1 MIQQGMM
8 TLIQHSLILQ
18 ATSQYCRLSKFAK
31 TLYMYMYFKFS
42 TCRFYLFVW
51 LAHHSP
57 GFICRFVSVPVAFA
71 EYGALWKLLTQM
83 RPPSRPVKPPTFSVT
98 QAPAAADD
106 RGLSCKLRDPKLNKC
121 VGD

>member
-1 MIQQGMM
+1 MM

-18 ATSQYCRLSKFAK
+18 TTNQYCQLRKLAN
-31 TLYMYMYFKFS
+31 LLRMYLYFKFS
-42 TCRFYLFVW
+42 TCKFCPIVW
-51 LAHHSP
+51 LAPHSP
-57 GFICRFVSVPVAFA
+57 GFICLFVSVPVAFA
-71 EYGALWKLLTQM
+71 TYVTLWKLLTQM